1 MRTKRFFLT
10 GIILLLAGH
19 IYLPA
24 QIVSKPPQKK
34 LIFFGWHMPYLQQFI
49 ENMKI
54 YEESPFDGVSLRI
67 SKEAGSG
74 NIFMVKNWKEVSDEA
89 KKEELSRAAVVKSS
103 KILTDNFIVLY
114 GASQME
120 WFSDEDWKLAEEQI
134 RFNLKIARTAG
145 CRGIVWDPEP
155 YKPGK
160 NPWRYNEQENSS

>member
-1 MRTKRFFLT
+1 
-10 GIILLLAGH
+10 
-19 IYLPA
+19 
-24 QIVSKPPQKK
+24 
-34 LIFFGWHMPYLQQFI
+34 
-49 ENMKI
+49 
-54 YEESPFDGVSLRI
+54 
-67 SKEAGSG
+67 
-74 NIFMVKNWKEVSDEA
+74 MVKNWKEVSDEA

-160 NPWRYNEQENSS
+160 NPWRYNEQENSSQYSFEQYSSQVRKRGAQFISVLQDEFPGIVIFSLRELSDWQNGSPFSTPLLPITDCEKNN